1 MVRALSRGPDGCG
14 GRREAQE
21 PRRGMKGDP
30 RVWQRIRAERGE
42 VADGRH
48 ARVFGMIG
56 LDPGVLEPRDVGKA
70 GWSLLRFGRIGAVS
84 APAPSCGGGSGWG
97 VARAGEIIG
106 RAAAPLSRRTVRP
119 PSLILPHKGGG
130 NALKRSL
137 RKCNGNLLRGRPGAG
152 LSRRKIGSDE
162 LR

>member
-56 LDPGVLEPRDVGKA
+56 LDPGVLEPRDVDE
-70 GWSLLRFGRIGAVS
+70 
-84 APAPSCGGGSGWG
+84 GSGS
-97 VARAGEIIG
+97 VMQLDRTTIVIASEAKQSRSRRAPYGPLD
-106 RAAAPLSRRTVRP
+106 RRVAPLLAMTI
-119 PSLILPHKGGG
+119 PSGPII
-130 NALKRSL
+130 S
-137 RKCNGNLLRGRPGAG
+137 
-152 LSRRKIGSDE
+152 
-162 LR
+162 